1 MAAAQRSQPSLDFCH
16 DTHAS
21 TLLQGLQELRS
32 DSVLVD
38 VILCVSGKEI
48 PCHRN
53 VLAACSGYFRAM
65 FCNGHRESKEHKVT
79 IHEAS
84 PSALQLLVDYAYT
97 SKVTITEDNAA
108 ELMEGA
114 NFFQV
119 LPVRDACT
127 KFLSDNLSVTNC
139 MKMVTLGGMLN
150 PILEVDALSYAIKE
164 FAAASKMP
172 EFLDLTKEQLI
183 KLISSDDLN
192 APEETVYTS
201 VMKWINH
208 DTRKRKKE
216 MRELME
222 LVRFPFMDR
231 MYFIEKVE
239 TDNVIRNCC
248 PDIVSEALK
257 YQAYPGEVQSPR
269 TRPRYVCGLREAV
282 VVIGGYEKLED
293 GMALVC
299 SNDIMMTHSSAQ
311 SKESWISVTTMK
323 NNDYD
328 HGFAVAVLGTS
339 DIIVAGGINY
349 QDVWLYQAGL
359 DSWSKLTPMHT
370 ERDYC
375 KLAVVQGKVYAIGGR
390 TSSSPL
396 HVTAGVEVYD
406 RSLNKWTEG
415 VSLPQPRFLHAVV
428 VLDGS
433 IYVMGGLD
441 AKGHSTSTVY
451 HFIPGDSQW
460 YSASDMPE
468 VASFITASTVNN
480 SIYVAGLHSKV
491 LCYRPQ
497 EDLWTVVAN
506 ADTGLNRCGMT
517 VFGGK
522 IYIYGGCDN
531 SDNANGTTKV
541 LQLNQEDK
549 SLKQVGTMPKGL
561 LDHVCVTIL
570 KG

>member
-1 MAAAQRSQPSLDFCH
+1 MMAAAQRSQPSLDFCH
-16 DTHAS
+16 DTHS
-21 TLLQGLQELRS
+21 TSLLQGLQELRS
-32 DSVLVD
+32 DNLLVD
-38 VILCVSGKEI
+38 VVLCVSGKEI

-79 IHEAS
+79 IHKSS

-127 KFLSDNLSVTNC
+127 KFLSDSLSVTNC

-150 PILEVDALSYAIKE
+150 LSLEADALSYAMKE
-164 FAAASKMP
+164 FAAASKTP
-172 EFLDLTKEQLI
+172 EYLGLAKEQLI

-239 TDNVIRNCC
+239 TDKAIRNCC
-248 PDIVSEALK
+248 PDIVSETLK
-257 YQAYPGEVQSPR
+257 YQAFPGEIQSPR
-269 TRPRYVCGLREAV
+269 TRPRRASGLREAV
-282 VVIGGYEKLED
+282 VVIGGYEKLQN
-293 GMALVC
+293 GKAVVC
-299 SNDIMMTHSSAQ
+299 SNDIMMTHSSAP
-311 SKESWISVTTMK
+311 SSESWISMTTMK
-323 NNDYD
+323 NSNND

-339 DIIVAGGINY
+339 DIIVAGGINC
-349 QDVWLYQAGL
+349 QDIWLYHAKL
-359 DSWSKLTPMHT
+359 DNWCKLTPMHT
-370 ERDYC
+370 NRAYC

-390 TSSSPL
+390 ISLSPL
-396 HVTAGVEVYD
+396 VVTADVEVYD
-406 RSLNKWTEG
+406 QSLNKWTEG
-415 VSLPQPRFLHAVV
+415 VPLPEPRLLHAVA

-433 IYVMGGLD
+433 IYVMGGRD
-441 AKGHSTSTVY
+441 VGDCDTSTVY
-451 HFIPGDSQW
+451 RFIPGDSQW
-460 YSASDMPE
+460 CSVSNMPVSE
-468 VASFITASTVNN
+468 RTSFITASVLNGC
-480 SIYVAGLHSKV
+480 IYVAGFPSKV

-506 ADTGLNRCGMT
+506 TGTGLRCGMT
-517 VFGGK
+517 VFGGE
-522 IYIYGGCDN
+522 IYIYGGCDKTG
-531 SDNANGTTKV
+531 NGTTEV

-549 SLKQVGTMPKGL
+549 TLKQVGTMPKGL
-561 LDHVCVTIL
+561 LNHDCVTIL